1 MIFQSFFGF
10 VVFLPS
16 FCFCNFLPSFKGVP
30 GAFVPSGGVPEYS
43 GSVPGCSGF
52 NRHPAKCSYLMLI

>member
-1 MIFQSFFGF
+1 MFFFGF

-30 GAFVPSGGVPEYS
+30 EYS
-43 GSVPGCSGF
+43 GSAPGVPGLTDTLRSVVT
-52 NRHPAKCSYLMLI
+52 